1 MEWRQLSLLVIFSIS
16 MLGSPGPATMS
27 LAASGATYGYRASL
41 PFLGGIILG
50 FFGNLLAAALGLG
63 VLFVEYPA
71 VHTVFRYV
79 SLVYI
84 LYLGVRIFFS
94 KPAELEN
101 TQPLRFGQGVILNL
115 LNPKAYVAA
124 IAAITQ
130 FTAAGDRYYESMVIV
145 IAVNLVLAF
154 VLQLGWVYAGH
165 LVGRGGALSSPRV
178 ARVVNA
184 VLALAMVVSGILAT
198 FLV

>member
-1 MEWRQLSLLVIFSIS
+1 MDARQLSLLVIFSIS

-27 LAASGATYGYRASL
+27 LAASGATYGFRASL

-50 FFGNLLAAALGLG
+50 FFGNLAAAALGLG
-63 VLFVEYPA
+63 YLFVEYPA
-71 VHTVFRYV
+71 VHAVFRYA
-79 SLVYI
+79 SLAYI

-94 KPAELEN
+94 KPAELADPR
-101 TQPLRFGQGVILNL
+101 PLRFGQGIVLNL

-130 FTAAGDRYYESMVIV
+130 FTATGDAYYETMAIV

-165 LVGRGGALSSPRV
+165 LLGRGGALSSPRLGR
-178 ARVVNA
+178 AINA
-184 VLALAMVVSGILAT
+184 VLALAMVVSGVLAT
-198 FLV
+198 FLL